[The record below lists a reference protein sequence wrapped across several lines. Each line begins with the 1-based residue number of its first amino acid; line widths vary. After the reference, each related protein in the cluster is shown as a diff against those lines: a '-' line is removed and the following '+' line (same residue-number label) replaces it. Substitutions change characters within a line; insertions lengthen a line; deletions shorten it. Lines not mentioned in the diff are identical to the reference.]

1 MTKTAKAEQ
10 AVPMPGVELPPPRHR
25 VLYCKPE
32 KTADYQPVG
41 SYQLGDADEE
51 AQGGYLFDSIR
62 AERINKARAAGAP
75 VPFFLEQTEVRG
87 LKVEG

>member
-10 AVPMPGVELPPPRHR
+10 MPGVELPPPRHR

-32 KTADYQPVG
+32 KTAEYQPVG
-41 SYQLGDADEE
+41 SYQLGDAEDET
-51 AQGGYLFDSIR
+51 QGGYVFESIR

-75 VPFFLEQTEVRG
+75 APYFLEQTEVNG
-87 LKVEG
+87 KKVEG